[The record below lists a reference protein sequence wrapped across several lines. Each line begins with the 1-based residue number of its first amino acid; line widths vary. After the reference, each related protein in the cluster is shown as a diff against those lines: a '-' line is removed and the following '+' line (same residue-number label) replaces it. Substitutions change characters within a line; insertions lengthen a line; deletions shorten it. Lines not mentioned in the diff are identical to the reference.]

1 MRYKIDISHRTIL
14 FIIAVVTLLWI
25 TYLILDV
32 ILLLFVAFILVSALY
47 PAVHQLEQ
55 WKFPRFLAVF
65 LVFLATLFIIISL
78 LALGFTPLIR
88 QTTNLSAKL
97 GETVTQ
103 LLRANLVDKSIINDE
118 MTNLSHQILGYTLDI
133 AQNLISL
140 VSVIVLTFYL
150 LLDKEKI
157 EGLIASFFLHN
168 QPKARNFLQR
178 LEEKLGA
185 WLRGQLAL
193 SLLVGLLVYIGLVIL
208 GIQYALP
215 LAIIAGLMEVVPVI
229 GPLISAIPGVLIGLT
244 VSPFLAVLVA
254 ALYFAVQQ
262 VESHVI
268 VPQVMQRAVGLN
280 PILVILAVTVG
291 GRLLGISGALL
302 AVPIAVVIQVVLEE
316 VLQNPQKLFEV

>member
-14 FIIAVVTLLWI
+14 FIIAVVISLWI

-32 ILLLFVAFILVSALY
+32 ILLLFVSFILVSALN
-47 PAVHQLEQ
+47 PAVHKLEQ
-55 WKFPRFLAVF
+55 LKFPRFLAVF
-65 LVFLATLFIIISL
+65 LVFFVTVFIIISL

-97 GETVTQ
+97 GEAVAQ
-103 LLRANLVDKSIINDE
+103 LLKTNLVDKSIINDE
-118 MTNLSHQILGYTLDI
+118 MTNLSHQLLNITLDV
-133 AQNLISL
+133 AQNLVSL
-140 VSVIVLTFYL
+140 VSLVVISFYL

-157 EGLIASFFLHN
+157 EDLIAAFFLNN
-168 QPKARNFLQR
+168 QSKARNFLQK

-193 SLLVGLLVYIGLVIL
+193 SVLVGLLVYLGLTIL
-208 GIQYALP
+208 GVQYALP
-215 LAIIAGLMEVVPVI
+215 LAIISGLLEVVPVI
-229 GPLISAIPGVLIGLT
+229 GPLIAAIPGVLIGLT

-254 ALYFAVQQ
+254 ALYLAVQQ

-268 VPQVMQRAVGLN
+268 VPQVMKRAVGLN

-291 GRLLGISGALL
+291 SRLLGISGALL

-316 VLQNPQKLFEV
+316 VLHEPQKLFV